1 MSVRLKSAIGCS
13 DGQRGMCSEVRRA
26 FEAPSR
32 LMTYIFLIPR
42 LSMMISRKRYMVIGE
57 FYLI

>member
-13 DGQRGMCSEVRRA
+13 DGQRGMCSEVRRT
-26 FEAPSR
+26 FEAPSGR
-32 LMTYIFLIPR
+32 MT
-42 LSMMISRKRYMVIGE
+42 SMMISQKRYMVIGE